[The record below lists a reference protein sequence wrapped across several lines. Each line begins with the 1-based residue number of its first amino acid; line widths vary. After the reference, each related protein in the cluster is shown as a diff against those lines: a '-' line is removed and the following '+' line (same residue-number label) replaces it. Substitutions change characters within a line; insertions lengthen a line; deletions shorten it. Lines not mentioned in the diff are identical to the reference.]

1 MSSVPRWY
9 LPVVVLALLWNVLG
23 CIAYLADVTVTPEE
37 VAAMSAAQQAL
48 YAARTP
54 WMVAATAVAV
64 WGGAAGCLG
73 LFLRRR
79 WALPVLVASL
89 AGVIVQDAGILMVQG
104 GAAFAGTA
112 SLLQGLV
119 LVVAVALVF
128 LARRAIAE
136 GWMDRPAQA
145 PVPGPPTMAP

>member
-9 LPVVVLALLWNVLG
+9 LPVVVLALLWNLLG
-23 CIAYLADVTVTPEE
+23 CFAYLADMMVTPEQI
-37 VAAMSAAQQAL
+37 AAMSEGQQAL

-54 WMVAATAVAV
+54 WMVSATAVAV
-64 WGGAAGCLG
+64 WGGAVGCLG
-73 LFLRRR
+73 LILRRR
-79 WALPVLVASL
+79 WALPVLIASL
-89 AGVIVQDAGILMVQG
+89 VGVVVQDAGILMVQG

-112 SLLQGLV
+112 ALLQGLV

-136 GWMDRPAQA
+136 GWMDRGALAPA
-145 PVPGPPTMAP
+145 PESPTMAP